1 MWMLYFHAEAASPCV
16 DATGGNR
23 DLISCALVVCA
34 AESSFVNVRQ
44 DGAFRHP
51 GTSRDL
57 GRGEVLL
64 DDGEGNDD
72 IDQLVARFR
81 SKRPRDLLSTFP
93 RKIHSVREDRFS
105 SGQRVGTYVAA
116 LRADDVP

>member
-51 GTSRDL
+51 GTSRYL

-72 IDQLVARFR
+72 IDQLVARSR
-81 SKRPRDLLSTFP
+81 SKRLRDLFWTFR
-93 RKIHSVREDRFS
+93 RKIHSVREDASS
-105 SGQRVGTYVAA
+105 SGKSRGTYVGA
-116 LRADDVP
+116 LGADAVP